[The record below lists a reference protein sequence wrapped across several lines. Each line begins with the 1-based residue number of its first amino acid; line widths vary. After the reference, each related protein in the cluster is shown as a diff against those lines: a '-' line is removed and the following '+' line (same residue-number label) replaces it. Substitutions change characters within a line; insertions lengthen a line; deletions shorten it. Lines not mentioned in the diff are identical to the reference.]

1 MSSWFA
7 GPRPSHAADPKV
19 KENTK
24 KENAKKEN
32 ALFFSGREGAE
43 GPGSGREEGS
53 GISSGEGEGRRL
65 VGGGCRSGVC
75 QNLSE
80 CYATVYVY
88 VYEMYAN
95 LMSQLNGVLAVSTW
109 CRWCGLAQCVCIAR
123 PVINYSSSI
132 RFCHWHIHVIHCN
145 ACSRDQSWPSRE
157 PRASC
162 ASARAASHRCHWR
175 PDA

>member
-80 CYATVYVY
+80 CYAAVY
-88 VYEMYAN
+88 VYEMYVN
-95 LMSQLNGVLAVSTW
+95 LFTALSCPKLSGFH
-109 CRWCGLAQCVCIAR
+109 GE
-123 PVINYSSSI
+123 
-132 RFCHWHIHVIHCN
+132 
-145 ACSRDQSWPSRE
+145 SRE
-157 PRASC
+157 RSC
-162 ASARAASHRCHWR
+162 TVSLRGL
-175 PDA
+175 